1 MADGGVE
8 EGQRQG
14 TRAAVTAAE
23 SGAVRPVPADG
34 AALLT
39 CQVLEIVLNLKAQGE
54 RGAYTLAAF
63 ISHHTHTRHFY
74 VNGRGTGGGLE
85 NHKILFRRCFWNTL
99 MRDGNISTVIS
110 LMFLN

>member
-54 RGAYTLAAF
+54 RGAYTLAPF
-63 ISHHTHTRHFY
+63 ISQHTHETLLCEWQRDRWRF
-74 VNGRGTGGGLE
+74 GR
-85 NHKILFRRCFWNTL
+85 
-99 MRDGNISTVIS
+99 S
-110 LMFLN
+110 